1 MNRKQF
7 ALILLALAILGGA
20 GLVLV
25 NRHNQLWAGRE
36 SGMGDKVLPNFRFND
51 VAAIHIQ
58 SADGFNLVRVDGVWR
73 VRERSDYPANYE
85 QIKQVLLKARDLKV
99 IRAEKI
105 GPSQLGRVG
114 LNEPGQGAESG
125 TLVQFKDARGEVLD
139 SLLIGKMHLRP
150 QSGSD
155 PFRLRGLFDGRY
167 VLSPKNAGHV
177 LLISDDLA
185 CISPEP
191 GSWLA
196 RDFFHIENAK
206 SITLVST
213 NGANLWTLTRE
224 SGSWPWNLS
233 DAAPGEL
240 LDANVASQIAEALA
254 FLNFVDVASAKVAPH
269 HPLTVFIETF
279 DHFFYT
285 LQAGAKQPDGNYLLT
300 AAVRAAIPAKR
311 IAATDE
317 TPENKKKLDDDFQIQ
332 TKQLQDK
339 LAREKALTRCVYVSE
354 PNLLDLILRNRSHL
368 LQKPMLGSTG
378 AN

>member
-7 ALILLALAILGGA
+7 ALVLLAFAILGGA
-20 GLVLV
+20 GLILV
-25 NRHNQLWAGRE
+25 NRHKQLWTARE
-36 SGMGDKVLPNFRFND
+36 PGMGDTVLPSFRFND

-58 SADGFNLVRVDGVWR
+58 GADGFNLVRSEGTWR
-73 VRERSDYPANYE
+73 VRERGDYPANYE

-99 IRAEKI
+99 VRSEII

-114 LNEPGQGAESG
+114 LDEPGKGADSG

-139 SLLIGKMHLRP
+139 SLLLGKMHLRP

-167 VLSPKNAGHV
+167 VLSPKNAGNV
-177 LLISDDLA
+177 LLISDALA
-185 CISPEP
+185 CIPPEP

-196 RDFFHIENAK
+196 RDFFHIEKVK

-213 NGANLWTLTRE
+213 NGSNVWTLSRE
-224 SGSWPWNLS
+224 TGSWPWSLS

-240 LDANVASQIAEALA
+240 LDANVASEIAEALG
-254 FLNFVDVASAKVAPH
+254 FLNFVDVIATKIALQ
-269 HPLTVFIETF
+269 HPMTVFIETF

-285 LQAGAKQPDGNYLLT
+285 LQAGAKQPDENYLLT
-300 AAVRAAIPAKR
+300 AAVRAAIPAER
-311 IAATDE
+311 LAATDE
-317 TPENKKKLDDDFQIQ
+317 SPENKKKLDQEFQNQ

-339 LAREKALTRCVYVSE
+339 LAREKALTQRVYICE
-354 PNLLDLILRNRSHL
+354 PAMLDLILRDRSHL
-368 LQKPMLGSTG
+368 LQKPMLGASR